1 MERQTPFLPPASVI
15 VFKETCAIRARG
27 AGVACGAALWRDLPV
42 FLFLFFPFYRLR
54 IVQVM
59 LSSSMS
65 HVASKFCFTFGLKVR
80 PLHGSEGGP

>member
-1 MERQTPFLPPASVI
+1 MPLGREARGWRVELHSG
-15 VFKETCAIRARG
+15 ETCPYF
-27 AGVACGAALWRDLPV
+27 C
-42 FLFLFFPFYRLR
+42 FFFFSFYRLR

-80 PLHGSEGGP
+80 PLHGAEGGPRVCQRTI